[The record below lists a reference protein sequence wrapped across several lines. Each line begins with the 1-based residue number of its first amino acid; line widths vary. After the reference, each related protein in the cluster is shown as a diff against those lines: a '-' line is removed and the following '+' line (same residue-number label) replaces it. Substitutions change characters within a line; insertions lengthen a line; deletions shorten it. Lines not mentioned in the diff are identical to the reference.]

1 MAIITDE
8 IAGMLDDA
16 IKTGLIKGDP
26 GMVTRVLEIQRQE
39 ELAES
44 FTNFEVHIV
53 PFTIPD
59 TSLREIVLRC
69 PDSVLEEILDALTER
84 RKSKLMGGDV
94 EHHEGKVV
102 VEETKPLAPGTGRR
116 KFV

>member
-1 MAIITDE
+1 MAIITNE
-8 IAGMLDDA
+8 IASMLEDA
-16 IKTGLIKGDP
+16 IKTGLVKGDP
-26 GMVTRVLEIQRQE
+26 GMVGRVLEIQRQE

-44 FTNFEVHIV
+44 FNDFTVNIV

-69 PDSVLEEILDALTER
+69 PDNILEEILDALAER
-84 RKSKLMGGDV
+84 RRSKMLSGNM
-94 EHHEGKVV
+94 EHHEGTVV
-102 VEETKPLAPGTGRR
+102 VEEVKPDTAGTGRR